1 MLKCAIVILNWN
13 GVQFLREFLPVAL
26 KNTSSYSE
34 IIIADN
40 GSTDS
45 SLEFLGNEYPHTR
58 VIRLDKNYGFTGGYN
73 KSLSQVKAE
82 YYILLNSDVEVTP
95 NWDIPLL
102 ELLDSRPDAGAVMP
116 KMLSYFNHREF
127 EYAGAAGGFIDKYGY
142 PFCRGRV
149 FHTLEQDHGQYDGI
163 HEVFWATG
171 ACIAVRA
178 HLYHE
183 LGGLDDILFAHM
195 EEIDFCWRLHHHNYK
210 VFVTSN
216 SVVYHL
222 GGGTLPK
229 YSPKKSYLNFRNNL
243 IVLYKN
249 LPKQMY
255 PRIYL
260 VRIFLDVIAAFYFL
274 AFLNFSG
281 FYIVFKAHVVFN
293 YLRLKGKLKKEKNPV
308 QNPAFI
314 NKNTVFE
321 YFIKGKRSFQEI
333 VS

>member
-1 MLKCAIVILNWN
+1 
-13 GVQFLREFLPVAL
+13 
-26 KNTSSYSE
+26 
-34 IIIADN
+34 
-40 GSTDS
+40 
-45 SLEFLGNEYPHTR
+45 
-58 VIRLDKNYGFTGGYN
+58 
-73 KSLSQVKAE
+73 
-82 YYILLNSDVEVTP
+82 VTP
-95 NWDIPLL
+95 NWDAPLL
-102 ELLDSRPDAGAVMP
+102 ELLDSRPDVGAVMP
-116 KMLSYFNHREF
+116 KMLSYYDHHEF

-149 FHTLEQDHGQYDGI
+149 FHTLEQDYGQYDGV
-163 HEVFWATG
+163 HEIFWATG

-178 HLYHE
+178 RLYHE

-195 EEIDFCWRLHHHNYK
+195 EEIDFCWRLHHHHYK
-210 VFVTSN
+210 VLATSA

-249 LPKQMY
+249 LPEHLY
-255 PRIYL
+255 ARIYT
-260 VRIFLDVIAAFYFL
+260 VRIMLDMIAAFYFL

-281 FYIVFKAHVVFN
+281 FYIVFKAHMAFN
-293 YLRLKGKLKKEKNPV
+293 RLRLTGKLKKEKNPV
-308 QNPAFI
+308 HDPDFI

-321 YFIKGKRSFQEI
+321 YFIKRKKSFREI